1 MRIAILEDDREQAGL
16 IATWLEMAG
25 HHCAA
30 DHTSEAFLKTVL
42 RESFDLLM
50 IDWMVPR
57 MSGIEVM
64 KRYRESARDYTPVLF
79 VTARDAEED
88 VVLALQAG
96 ADDYMSKPLRRNEL
110 LARVTALARRARSGA
125 GEQQL
130 PDSLP
135 FTFDLET
142 HSLALDGRPIDLTER
157 EFELA
162 LFMFRNAG
170 RVLSRGHI
178 LEMLWGVQQPDVQTR
193 TVDTHIS
200 RLRKKLHL
208 GGDSGWL
215 LTAVYQHGYR
225 LARAPAQQGN
235 LEDARPSA
243 R

>member
-1 MRIAILEDDREQAGL
+1 MRIAVLEDDPEQAKL
-16 IATWLEMAG
+16 LATWLESAG

-30 DHTSEAFLKTVL
+30 HQTSEAFLKTVL
-42 RESFDLLM
+42 RESFDLLT

-64 KRYRESARDYTPVLF
+64 RRFRESARDYTPVLI

-88 VVLALQAG
+88 VVHALEAG

-110 LARVTALARRARSGA
+110 LARVSALARRARSGA
-125 GEQQL
+125 SEEQL
-130 PDSLP
+130 ADSAP
-135 FTFDLET
+135 FAFDLASHT
-142 HSLALDGRPIDLTER
+142 VTLFGHAVDLTER

-170 RVLSRGHI
+170 RIVSRGHI
-178 LEMLWGVQQPDVQTR
+178 LEILWGVHQSEVQTR

-208 GGDSGWL
+208 GGDSGWQ

-225 LARAPAQQGN
+225 LARAPAARGGF
-235 LEDARPSA
+235 EDAPSSA
-243 R
+243 S

>member
-1 MRIAILEDDREQAGL
+1 
-16 IATWLEMAG
+16 
-25 HHCAA
+25 
-30 DHTSEAFLKTVL
+30 
-42 RESFDLLM
+42 M

-125 GEQQL
+125 NEQQL
-130 PDSLP
+130 PDSSP

-225 LARAPAQQGN
+225 LARAPAQQ
-235 LEDARPSA
+235 DAQPGA

>member
-1 MRIAILEDDREQAGL
+1 MRIAILEDDPEQAGL
-16 IATWLEMAG
+16 VATWLESAG

-30 DHTSEAFLKTVL
+30 DYTSEAFLKTVL
-42 RESFDLLM
+42 RETFDLLM

-79 VTARDAEED
+79 VTARDAED
-88 VVLALQAG
+88 DIVLALQAG

-125 GEQQL
+125 GEQEL
-130 PDSLP
+130 PDSAP
-135 FTFDLET
+135 FVFDLAT
-142 HSLALDGRPIDLTER
+142 HSLSLAGRQIDLTER

-178 LEMLWGVQQPDVQTR
+178 LEILWGVQQPDVQTR

-208 GGDSGWL
+208 GGDSGWQL
-215 LTAVYQHGYR
+215 SAVYQHGYR
-225 LARAPAQQGN
+225 LSRSPAQGSADT
-235 LEDARPSA
+235 EASSGAR
-243 R
+243 